1 MIRRPP
7 RSTRTDTLFPY
18 TTLFRAFAH
27 FASGAVR
34 ADDIICFDGLDF
46 VRIAPAGTDE
56 NLVTTLLKAEELSA
70 DPEVDIFEFLDLVPK
85 NLFKLILWNPL
96 AVLRIAVIPNWKA
109 IYRIVKAS

>member
-1 MIRRPP
+1 MVVRLMQAGCMDYEIIISGPAAGADHRRAN
-7 RSTRTDTLFPY
+7 SV
-18 TTLFRAFAH
+18 AH

-85 NLFKLILWNPL
+85 NLFRLILRSEEHTSEL
-96 AVLRIAVIPNWKA
+96 QSLM
-109 IYRIVKAS
+109 

>member
-1 MIRRPP
+1 MVVRLMQAGCMDYEIIISGPAAGADHRRAN
-7 RSTRTDTLFPY
+7 SV
-18 TTLFRAFAH
+18 AH

-70 DPEVDIFEFLDLVPK
+70 DPEVDIFEFLDQ
-85 NLFKLILWNPL
+85 IG
-96 AVLRIAVIPNWKA
+96 R
-109 IYRIVKAS
+109 ASCRVRVWQYV